1 MCENRVQRMKR
12 KLIELEI
19 ARKTFRL
26 QDLMHRGGFEDVVF
40 VLREVQA
47 FMQER
52 PSHLTYTGRLQNA
65 RIDQNSHRM
74 TKKTAAF
81 PSTG

>member
-1 MCENRVQRMKR
+1 MKR

-19 ARKTFRL
+19 VRETFRL

-47 FMQER
+47 FMQKG
-52 PSHLTYTGRLQNA
+52 PCHLAYAGRLQNA
-65 RIDQNSHRM
+65 RIDQYFHKMS
-74 TKKTAAF
+74 KTAATL
-81 PSTG
+81 PVNGPKADI